1 VEYWNHR
8 LVNLRNA
15 SEVKQ
20 PSFGSSC
27 CLAETK
33 EKADI
38 NLLTQDPGSLWGGG
52 HHSVDEDVQHVLRG
66 LFKKAS
72 PEELKIMHRILCSDT
87 QSAEQ
92 RVAFTTLMEEI
103 QKTSR

>member
-1 VEYWNHR
+1 MEYWNHR
-8 LVNLRNA
+8 LVNLRNV

-20 PSFGSSC
+20 PPFGSSC

-33 EKADI
+33 EKVDI
-38 NLLTQDPGSLWGGG
+38 NLLTRHPGSLFEGG
-52 HHSVDEDVQHVLRG
+52 HHSVDEDVQNVLRG

-87 QSAEQ
+87 QSTE
-92 RVAFTTLMEEI
+92 RKVAFTALMEEI
-103 QKTSR
+103 QKTNR